1 MGGAGNSGDELYDK
15 AVQIV
20 LRDKKPTTSY
30 IQRRLS
36 IGYNKAADLIDR
48 MEAEGIVSA
57 PNVAGKR
64 EILAPNAGGEG

>member
-1 MGGAGNSGDELYDK
+1 MYDK

-48 MEAEGIVSA
+48 MEQEGIVSA
-57 PNVAGKR
+57 PNVSGKR
-64 EILAPNAGGEG
+64 EILAPNAGGGEG